1 MMKEDWL
8 LFAKVAQYQSF
19 SGAARRLSI
28 PTTTVSR
35 RIQQLESQLG
45 ERLFIRNTRSVT
57 LTEFGQ
63 RLLPKTKLLEMA
75 LEELQSTIESHS
87 QEISGKLK
95 LSTSDTL
102 SQFLL
107 PSLISSFSSQHP
119 LINFDIS
126 SSNRNEQLLNE
137 NIDFSFRIGQLEDS
151 NLIAY
156 KLCEIEYVLVA
167 APSFI
172 EKSTIGITPKTLIQH
187 PCIII
192 NIDGKEVPWFVS
204 SDDHVLELNTY
215 KKYRV
220 DNLFIAKSLAESGNG
235 ITLLPKFVAKEAI
248 KTNTLVTVL
257 DSVNIQK
264 NPLSLIYFD
273 KHFLSEK
280 SKCFLKY
287 IKEQRSHIESVINPT
302 I

>member
-19 SGAARRLSI
+19 SEAARRLSI

-35 RIQQLESQLG
+35 RIQQLESKLG

-63 RLLPKTKLLEMA
+63 RLLPKTKLLEIA
-75 LEELQSTIESHS
+75 LEELQSTIENHS

-107 PSLISSFSSQHP
+107 PNLISTFSLQYP

-137 NIDFSFRIGQLEDS
+137 NIDFSFRIGLLEDS

-172 EKSTIGITPKTLIQH
+172 ENSTIDITLDTLIQH

-192 NIDGKEVPWFVS
+192 NIDGKEVPWCVS
-204 SDDHVLELNTY
+204 SDDHVLELNRH

-220 DNLFIAKSLAESGNG
+220 DNLFIAKSLAEAGSG
-235 ITLLPKFVAKEAI
+235 IALLPKFVAKEAI
-248 KTNTLVTVL
+248 KTNTLVTIL
-257 DSVNIQK
+257 DNVNIQK

-273 KHFLSEK
+273 KHFLSDK
-280 SKCFLKY
+280 SKCFLQY
-287 IKEQRSHIESVINPT
+287 IKEQRSHIESVINP
-302 I
+302 II

>member
-1 MMKEDWL
+1 MKEDWL

-19 SGAARRLSI
+19 SEAARRLSI

-172 EKSTIGITPKTLIQH
+172 EKSTIGITPETLIQH

-257 DSVNIQK
+257 DNVNIQK

>member
-1 MMKEDWL
+1 MKEDWL

-19 SGAARRLSI
+19 SEAARRLST

-172 EKSTIGITPKTLIQH
+172 EKSTIGITPETLIQH

-287 IKEQRSHIESVINPT
+287 IKEQRSHIESVINPN

>member
-1 MMKEDWL
+1 MMNEDWL

-19 SGAARRLSI
+19 SEAARRLSV

-35 RIQQLESQLG
+35 RIQNLESQLG
-45 ERLFIRNTRSVT
+45 ERLFIRNTRSVV
-57 LTEFGQ
+57 LTELGQ

-75 LEELQSTIESHS
+75 LGELHSTIESHS

-102 SQFLL
+102 SQFLI
-107 PSLISSFSSQHP
+107 PNLISTFSLQYP

-126 SSNRNEQLLNE
+126 SSNRNEQLVNE
-137 NIDFSFRIGQLEDS
+137 NIDFSFRIGLLEDS

-156 KLCEIEYVLVA
+156 KLCEIEYALVA

-172 EKSTIGITPKTLIQH
+172 EKSTISITPETLIQH

-220 DNLFIAKSLAESGNG
+220 DNLFIAKSLAESGNC

>member
-1 MMKEDWL
+1 MNEDWL

-19 SGAARRLSI
+19 SEAARRLSV

-35 RIQQLESQLG
+35 RIQNLESQLG
-45 ERLFIRNTRSVT
+45 ERLFIRNTRSVV
-57 LTEFGQ
+57 LTELGQ

-75 LEELQSTIESHS
+75 LEELQSTIENHS

-107 PSLISSFSSQHP
+107 PNLISSFSSQYP

-126 SSNRNEQLLNE
+126 SSNRNAQLLNE

-172 EKSTIGITPKTLIQH
+172 ENSTIDITLDTLIQH

-192 NIDGKEVPWFVS
+192 NIDGKEVPWCVS
-204 SDDHVLELNTY
+204 NGDHVLELNRH

-220 DNLFIAKSLAESGNG
+220 DNLFIAKSLAEAGSG
-235 ITLLPKFVAKEAI
+235 IALLPKFVAKEAI
-248 KTNTLVTVL
+248 KTNTLVTIL
-257 DSVNIQK
+257 DNVNIQK

-273 KHFLSEK
+273 KHFLSDK
-280 SKCFLKY
+280 SKCFLQY
-287 IKEQRSHIESVINPT
+287 IKEQRSHIESVINP
-302 I
+302 II

>member
-1 MMKEDWL
+1 MNEDWL

-19 SGAARRLSI
+19 SEAARRLSI

-35 RIQQLESQLG
+35 RIQNLESQLG
-45 ERLFIRNTRSVT
+45 ERLFIRNTRSVV
-57 LTEFGQ
+57 LTELGQ

-102 SQFLL
+102 SQFLI
-107 PSLISSFSSQHP
+107 PNLISAFSLQYP

-137 NIDFSFRIGQLEDS
+137 NIDFSFRIGHLEDS

-172 EKSTIGITPKTLIQH
+172 ENSTIDITLDTLIQH

-192 NIDGKEVPWFVS
+192 NIDGKEVPWYVS
-204 SDDHVLELNTY
+204 SGDHVLELNTY

-220 DNLFIAKSLAESGNG
+220 DNLFIAKSLAETGNG
-235 ITLLPKFVAKEAI
+235 IALLPKFVAKEAI

-257 DSVNIQK
+257 DNVNIQK

-273 KHFLSEK
+273 KHFLSDK
-280 SKCFLKY
+280 SKCFLQY
-287 IKEQRSHIESVINPT
+287 IKEQRSHIDSVINP
-302 I
+302 II

>member
-19 SGAARRLSI
+19 SEAARRLST

-172 EKSTIGITPKTLIQH
+172 EKSTIGITPETLIQH

-192 NIDGKEVPWFVS
+192 DIDGKEVPWFVS
-204 SDDHVLELNTY
+204 SDDHVLELTTY

-257 DSVNIQK
+257 DNVNIQK

>member
-19 SGAARRLSI
+19 SEAARRLSI

-172 EKSTIGITPKTLIQH
+172 EKSTIGITPETLIQH

-192 NIDGKEVPWFVS
+192 NIDEKEVPWFVS

-257 DSVNIQK
+257 DNVNIQK

>member
-19 SGAARRLSI
+19 SEAARRLSI

-63 RLLPKTKLLEMA
+63 RLLPKTKLLEIA
-75 LEELQSTIESHS
+75 LEELQSTIENHS

-107 PSLISSFSSQHP
+107 PNLISSFSSQYP

-126 SSNRNEQLLNE
+126 SSNRNVQLLNE

-172 EKSTIGITPKTLIQH
+172 EKSIIDITPETLIQH

-192 NIDGKEVPWFVS
+192 NIDGKEVPWCVS
-204 SDDHVLELNTY
+204 SDDHVLELNRH

-220 DNLFIAKSLAESGNG
+220 DNLFIAKSLAEAGSG
-235 ITLLPKFVAKEAI
+235 IALLPKFVAKEAI

-257 DSVNIQK
+257 DNVNIQK

-273 KHFLSEK
+273 KHFLSDK
-280 SKCFLKY
+280 SKCFLQY
-287 IKEQRSHIESVINPT
+287 IKEQRSHIESVINP
-302 I
+302 II

>member
-19 SGAARRLSI
+19 SEAARRLST

-172 EKSTIGITPKTLIQH
+172 EKSTIGITPETLIQH

-287 IKEQRSHIESVINPT
+287 IKEQRSHIESVINPN

>member
-1 MMKEDWL
+1 MMNEDWL

-19 SGAARRLSI
+19 SEAARRLSV

-35 RIQQLESQLG
+35 RIQNLESQLG
-45 ERLFIRNTRSVT
+45 ERLFIRNTRSVV
-57 LTEFGQ
+57 LTELGQ

-75 LEELQSTIESHS
+75 LEELQSTIENHS

-107 PSLISSFSSQHP
+107 PNLISSFSSQYP

-126 SSNRNEQLLNE
+126 SSNRNAQLLNE

-172 EKSTIGITPKTLIQH
+172 ENSTIDITLDTLIQH

-192 NIDGKEVPWFVS
+192 NIDGKEVPWCVS
-204 SDDHVLELNTY
+204 NGDHVLELNRH

-220 DNLFIAKSLAESGNG
+220 DNLFIAKSLAEAGSG
-235 ITLLPKFVAKEAI
+235 IALLPKFVAKEAI
-248 KTNTLVTVL
+248 KTNTLVTIL
-257 DSVNIQK
+257 DNVNIQK

-273 KHFLSEK
+273 KHFLSDK
-280 SKCFLKY
+280 SKCFLQY
-287 IKEQRSHIESVINPT
+287 IKEQRSHIESVINP
-302 I
+302 II

>member
-1 MMKEDWL
+1 M
-8 LFAKVAQYQSF
+8 
-19 SGAARRLSI
+19 
-28 PTTTVSR
+28 
-35 RIQQLESQLG
+35 
-45 ERLFIRNTRSVT
+45 
-57 LTEFGQ
+57 
-63 RLLPKTKLLEMA
+63 PKTKLLEMA

-172 EKSTIGITPKTLIQH
+172 EKSTIGITPETLIQH

-192 NIDGKEVPWFVS
+192 DIDIDGKEVPWFVS
-204 SDDHVLELNTY
+204 SDDHVLELTTY

-257 DSVNIQK
+257 DNVNIQK

>member
-1 MMKEDWL
+1 MKEDWL

-19 SGAARRLSI
+19 SEAARRLSI

-63 RLLPKTKLLEMA
+63 RLLPKTKLLEIA

-156 KLCEIEYVLVA
+156 KLCEIEYVLVV

-172 EKSTIGITPKTLIQH
+172 EKNTIGITLETLIQH

-287 IKEQRSHIESVINPT
+287 IKDQRSHIESVINPT

>member
-19 SGAARRLSI
+19 SEAARRLSI

-63 RLLPKTKLLEMA
+63 RLLPKTKLLEIA

-156 KLCEIEYVLVA
+156 KLCEIEYVLVV

-172 EKSTIGITPKTLIQH
+172 EKNTIGITLETLIQH

-287 IKEQRSHIESVINPT
+287 IKDQRSHIESVINPT

>member
-19 SGAARRLSI
+19 SEAARRLSI

-172 EKSTIGITPKTLIQH
+172 EKSTIGITPETLIQH

-204 SDDHVLELNTY
+204 SDDHVLELNTH

-257 DSVNIQK
+257 DNVNIQK

>member
-1 MMKEDWL
+1 MKEDWL

-19 SGAARRLSI
+19 SEAARRLSI

-63 RLLPKTKLLEMA
+63 RLLPKTKLLEIA

-172 EKSTIGITPKTLIQH
+172 EKSTIGITPETLIQH

>member
-19 SGAARRLSI
+19 SEAARRLSI

-63 RLLPKTKLLEMA
+63 RLLPKTKLLEIA
-75 LEELQSTIESHS
+75 LEELQSTIENHS

-107 PSLISSFSSQHP
+107 PNLISSFSSQYP

-126 SSNRNEQLLNE
+126 SSNRNVQLLNE

-172 EKSTIGITPKTLIQH
+172 EKSIIDITPETLIQH
-187 PCIII
+187 PCITI
-192 NIDGKEVPWFVS
+192 NIDGKEVPWCVS
-204 SDDHVLELNTY
+204 SDDHVLELNRH

-220 DNLFIAKSLAESGNG
+220 DNLFIAKSLAEAGSG

-257 DSVNIQK
+257 DNVNIQK

-273 KHFLSEK
+273 KHFLSDK
-280 SKCFLKY
+280 SKCFLQY
-287 IKEQRSHIESVINPT
+287 IKEQRSHIESVINP
-302 I
+302 II

>member
-19 SGAARRLSI
+19 SEAARRLSI

-63 RLLPKTKLLEMA
+63 RLLPKTKLLEIA
-75 LEELQSTIESHS
+75 LEEVQSTIESHS

-172 EKSTIGITPKTLIQH
+172 EKSTIGITPETLIQH

>member
-1 MMKEDWL
+1 MMNEDWL

-19 SGAARRLSI
+19 SEAARRLSI

-35 RIQQLESQLG
+35 RIQNLESQLG
-45 ERLFIRNTRSVT
+45 ERLFIRNTRSVV
-57 LTEFGQ
+57 LTELGQ

-102 SQFLL
+102 SQFLI
-107 PSLISSFSSQHP
+107 PNLISAFSLQYP

-137 NIDFSFRIGQLEDS
+137 NIDFSFRIGHLEDS

-172 EKSTIGITPKTLIQH
+172 ENSTIDITLDTLIQH

-192 NIDGKEVPWFVS
+192 NIDGKEVPWYVS
-204 SDDHVLELNTY
+204 SGDHVLELNTY

-220 DNLFIAKSLAESGNG
+220 DNLFIAKSLAETGNG
-235 ITLLPKFVAKEAI
+235 IALLPKFVAKEAI

-257 DSVNIQK
+257 DNVNIQK

-273 KHFLSEK
+273 KHFLSDK
-280 SKCFLKY
+280 SKCFLQY
-287 IKEQRSHIESVINPT
+287 IKEQRSHIDSVINP
-302 I
+302 II

>member
-1 MMKEDWL
+1 MKEDWL

-19 SGAARRLSI
+19 SEAARRLST

-172 EKSTIGITPKTLIQH
+172 EKSTIGITPETLIQH

-192 NIDGKEVPWFVS
+192 DIDGKEVPWFVS
-204 SDDHVLELNTY
+204 SDDHVLELTTY

-257 DSVNIQK
+257 DNVNIQK

>member
-19 SGAARRLSI
+19 SEAARRLSI

-172 EKSTIGITPKTLIQH
+172 EKSTIGITPETLIQH

-257 DSVNIQK
+257 DNVNIQK

>member
-1 MMKEDWL
+1 MKEDWL

-19 SGAARRLSI
+19 SEAARRLSI

-63 RLLPKTKLLEMA
+63 RLLPKTKLLEIA
-75 LEELQSTIESHS
+75 LEEVQSTIESHS

-172 EKSTIGITPKTLIQH
+172 EKSTIGITPETLIQH